1 MKNIKRK
8 ILQIILTVFMVFSSC
23 FLTGTVKAEDTTSN
37 TGSSNYFTNNLIVE
51 SDSIINNS
59 NFKGEKPTFE
69 PSDSENGSDLSEGAT
84 EGQVWTNKI
93 IEKAGQ
99 DGMYKITFQA
109 IGFKY
114 RYVDDE
120 NEKDNDIWKNPLKEG
135 TSLSITEDIDSNFHV
150 VTNDDVYK
158 MNVTKFIGFETS
170 NDIGFTSIESD
181 KKVVLTFNAN
191 DVTGFDKTHSDGF
204 KYSENDDVAFD
215 VEAVFYVRVDNSVV
229 AGTYETKDANSSFE
243 PATDNFY
250 YYEWGSTKTESTYGY
265 DGINWNNSEDGMKGI
280 VNVQNI
286 EIPSGVSGQNIIF
299 SIGNQGTNN
308 IKQPEDKE
316 RGPGNYIPTTPKK
329 TDERYYYLDVKNN
342 LNLDWDN
349 LKIKNLYFYWY
360 AKAGSGDQKEAL
372 MRIEIQYTDDSWT
385 VFTPVNP
392 LNNNGGNEPAGTFWS
407 ETIISK
413 DDPIIRNDRDPDGDG
428 IINETFNNHG
438 RIVLRELNESDLQ
451 ATKSATLKD
460 WDERTYKID
469 LYASHNIKPEDKV
482 ANIMLMLDVS
492 GSMPWFVT
500 APTRKQTNLDS
511 LNRDNDAKRNET
523 LSKNNGQGTL
533 KEWEYTYYVKRLGE
547 GDSEEYKPIAYT
559 DGEERVPVGT
569 NKTQQL
575 TEGWYTIKSDSN
587 GNKVFQVDE
596 KDEYGNITTQG
607 SVLYSETIYTRN
619 PGVDKTK
626 LEALYTALDYFIEN
640 IEDISPTS
648 KIAYVQFA
656 GEVKGSSGFVVVN
669 NIDAEEIINGCKL
682 YGGTNQYAA
691 IEKANEIINTAQS
704 DATSGITKDNTY
716 AILFTDGDL
725 SKNNKKPNT
734 DPAEYYDVEDVTD
747 IANTMKTNYVNLL
760 FGAGIFAQLANGSDN
775 AGVSSLKE
783 WVSSD
788 PVDNSSKLV
797 YIGKNSDELI
807 NEFSEIFGKITFQ
820 ISNADI
826 IDYIDKRFIITDE
839 NGNQL
844 KEDDTFAGGT
854 IGYNDKKGEYYIIWE
869 DVNLSYSQDGL
880 TGWHQTIYVKAKDEY
895 IGGNDITTNGA
906 GSGIIVG
913 DVDKEFNQPEVN
925 VKVDFVVGNAD
936 DTIFLGET
944 IPTDA
949 KEKLFD
955 VENIYNSKGTKVSM
969 GPDGDTL
976 TSTDFTSTW
985 YKEVDGQKNRVDGNS
1000 IDISDVRPQNEVVYY
1015 LEVKLNGVVKGD
1027 NKNTFEGE
1035 GDGKVYYDNTEG
1047 DYLLAT
1053 NDQDKIQLDNIKL
1066 DTHTIGNYAIESSKY
1081 GVYIV
1086 DVVSGSITINKTINK
1101 MTDNDS
1107 QGDPIFTFHIT
1118 GTTVSGKK
1126 VNEYRSIRFEE
1137 NDDLNQ
1143 LVATIDGL
1151 EKGQYTITELDT
1163 IRYEFYSLTIN
1174 DVNDQAYSNSNGKIT
1189 NCYIG
1194 YQTETNDQTDINHKN
1209 VSVTYNNN
1217 LIYENDQTDTD
1228 IITNSFIISENGIV
1242 ISAEDYIEGNE

>member
-500 APTRKQTNLDS
+500 APTGEQTNLISLMKDS
-511 LNRDNDAKRNET
+511 DAKKNET
-523 LSKNNGQGTL
+523 LSKNNGTGTL
-533 KEWEYTYYVKRLGE
+533 NEWEYTYYVKRLGE

-691 IEKANEIINTAQS
+691 IKKANEIINTAQS

-734 DPAEYYDVEDVTD
+734 DPAQYYSVADVTN

-760 FGAGIFAQLANGSDN
+760 FGAGIFAQLADGSDN
-775 AGVSSLKE
+775 AGVTSLKE
-783 WVSSD
+783 WVSTD
-788 PVDNSSKLV
+788 PVNNSSKLV

-839 NGNQL
+839 NGKQL
-844 KEDDTFAGGT
+844 KPNDKFAGGT
-854 IGYNDKKGEYYIIWE
+854 IGYDKSKGEYYIKWE
-869 DVNLSYSQDGL
+869 DVNLSYSQNGL

-895 IGGNDITTNGA
+895 IGGNDVTTNGS

-913 DVDKEFNQPEVN
+913 DVKKEFNQPKVN

-936 DTIFLGET
+936 DTIFLGEA
-944 IPTDA
+944 PLGNA
-949 KEKLFD
+949 KNKLFGT
-955 VENIYNSKGTKVSM
+955 IKNSNGTTLTM
-969 GPDGDTL
+969 APDG
-976 TSTDFTSTW
+976 TDLEMSDFDFDW
-985 YKEVDGQKNRVDGNS
+985 YTNVDENMNNVVEGSKINS
-1000 IDISDVRPQNEVVYY
+1000 SDISSTRPTSKEVYY
-1015 LEVKLNGVVKGD
+1015 LQVKLNSAGSATPESTT
-1027 NKNTFEGE
+1027 NTG
-1035 GDGKVYYDNTEG
+1035 GNSNTEEN
-1047 DYLLAT
+1047 YLLAT
-1053 NDQDKIQLDNIKL
+1053 NDMDGTNKVGEGLNSQGNNISE
-1066 DTHTIGNYAIESSKY
+1066 YAKESSKY

-1086 DVVSGSITINKTINK
+1086 DVVSGSITINKEINK

-1137 NDDLNQ
+1137 QDDLNQ
-1143 LVATIDGL
+1143 LVATIAGL
-1151 EKGQYTITELDT
+1151 EKGQYTIAELDT
-1163 IRYEFYSLTIN
+1163 VRYEFNSVTIN
-1174 DVNDQAYSNSNGKIT
+1174 NVTDQACSNSNDKIT

-1194 YQTETNDQTDINHKN
+1194 YQSESNDQTDINRKN
-1209 VSVTYNNN
+1209 VSVTYINN
-1217 LIYENDQTDTD
+1217 LINENDQTDTD
-1228 IITNSFIISENGIV
+1228 IITNSFIVSKNGIV